1 MSILR
6 FLRVIEEEIRTAP
19 VTRGRPRNYRPLA
32 LETLEGRAVLT
43 LIGELPS
50 LPELFSQLEPMTE
63 SPPAAPEPTSE
74 ETPPPPPTAP
84 IYTDP
89 ATEDPPPAETD
100 PGGLPA
106 DPIDEEREFSRPPD
120 ITVSAD
126 RKGEWVCISGVVTD
140 DEPVEG
146 LVVFCL
152 TDSGFSFTVV
162 VSAEGTYQSSN
173 YLLEWGVMISVWTID
188 LDGLGS
194 NTAVCSA

>member
-6 FLRVIEEEIRTAP
+6 FLRVIEEEIGVP
-19 VTRGRPRNYRPLA
+19 LTRGRLRNSRPLA

-50 LPELFSQLEPMTE
+50 LPELFSPLEPMTE
-63 SPPAAPEPTSE
+63 SPESPSAVSEPTSE
-74 ETPPPPPTAP
+74 EAPLPTEPLDTDPTTEDAPPT
-84 IYTDP
+84 
-89 ATEDPPPAETD
+89 ETD

-120 ITVSAD
+120 ITVTAE
-126 RKGEWVCISGVVTD
+126 RNGEWVCISGVVTD

-146 LVVFCL
+146 LVVYCL
-152 TDSGFSFTVV
+152 TDSGFSFTMVV
-162 VSAEGTYQSSN
+162 GADGTYQSSS
-173 YLLEWGVMISVWTID
+173 YLLEWGAMVSVWTID